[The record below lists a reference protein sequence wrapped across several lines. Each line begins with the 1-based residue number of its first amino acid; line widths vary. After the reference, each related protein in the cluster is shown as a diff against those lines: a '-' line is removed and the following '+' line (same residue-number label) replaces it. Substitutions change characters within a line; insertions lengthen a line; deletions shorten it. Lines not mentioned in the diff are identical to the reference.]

1 MQMMRTLSVP
11 VAGDRPSPKLMQNA
25 AKRYHID
32 AERNKRSANI
42 ERYRA
47 VRGPPLR
54 VEQQCMSSMLI
65 LVVSA
70 AVGEWESVLPVQHL
84 ALAHLCHRDEC

>member
-1 MQMMRTLSVP
+1 
-11 VAGDRPSPKLMQNA
+11 MQNA
-25 AKRYHID
+25 AKRYQID
-32 AERNKRSANI
+32 AERNKRASNI

-47 VRGPPLR
+47 LRGPLLR
-54 VEQQCMSSMLI
+54 VEQHCMSSMLI

-84 ALAHLCHRDEC
+84 PLAHLCHRDEC